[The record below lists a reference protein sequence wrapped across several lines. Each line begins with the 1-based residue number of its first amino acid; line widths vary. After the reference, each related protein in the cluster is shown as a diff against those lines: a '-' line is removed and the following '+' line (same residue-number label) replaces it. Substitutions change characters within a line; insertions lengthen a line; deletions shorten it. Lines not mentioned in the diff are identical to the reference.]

1 MKFAVSDLLLKI
13 IHGVKVGAVP
23 RDLGTL
29 EPGTRDPS
37 KSLKVGP
44 QDPLQNLKVGPQD
57 PLQNLKVGPQD
68 PLRSLKVGPPRLSL
82 MNSIFS
88 EYFIVFFYLFICM
101 SFFK

>member
-1 MKFAVSDLLLKI
+1 M
-13 IHGVKVGAVP
+13 GAVP

-37 KSLKVGP
+37 KS
-44 QDPLQNLKVGPQD
+44 LKVGPQD

-88 EYFIVFFYLFICM
+88 EYFIVFFYLFICV